1 MTPRPGDLVLI
12 PRRSIGFPPDSIAL
26 VVRQHAVDE
35 PEPRRAFYEVDIV
48 GLSPP
53 RVRRRRYL
61 EKDLEII

>member
-1 MTPRPGDLVLI
+1 MTPRPGDLVRI
-12 PRRSIGFPPDSIAL
+12 TRRSIGVPPDSIAL
-26 VVRQHAVDE
+26 VVRQHMVGV
-35 PEPRRAFYEVDIV
+35 RFGYTFYEVDIV